1 MTEPAIRA
9 ALDVAA
15 KCLCICDGECFETQR
30 GMMHGPCER
39 PRHSAAAA
47 AAIAAFLWHIRD
59 ASEGGAFTIDAGHPV
74 TLGSTLELGTLAAAV
89 EQAAREGGG

>member
-1 MTEPAIRA
+1 MTDPIKA
-9 ALDVAA
+9 ALEKAGKAA
-15 KCLCICDGECFETQR
+15 AEAMAQM
-30 GMMHGPCER
+30 GMDYPDLDEER
-39 PRHSAAAA
+39 PISA

-89 EQAAREGGG
+89 EAAAREGGGWASTT